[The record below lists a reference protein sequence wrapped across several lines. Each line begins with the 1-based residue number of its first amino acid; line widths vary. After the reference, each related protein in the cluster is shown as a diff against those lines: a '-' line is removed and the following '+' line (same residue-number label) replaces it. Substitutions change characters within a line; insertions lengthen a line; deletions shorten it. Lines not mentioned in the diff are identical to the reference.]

1 MNAWTS
7 DVATSDVTAESAA
20 VDAAE
25 SRKHGRRHR
34 SD

>member
-1 MNAWTS
+1 MKAWTS
-7 DVATSDVTAESAA
+7 DVEASDVTAESSA